1 MKPTAAK
8 ILMALIILTRS
19 SAFLFSKFIME
30 ELTPFQ
36 ALGYRFTLA
45 FLVMALVLHRPLVRA
60 WDEHRSLG
68 RKSLLLGSCCLP
80 SWDAKCAACLRR
92 KSIPWPSWKTCP
104 WPGAPVPGPVYRRL
118 PGDRILQGVGFIL
131 LGVAALTI
139 GTAGFTLA
147 GGEGWALLAAV
158 FYAGYIIA
166 IGKLSHSADPLALG
180 TLQMGIMGFMSF
192 GAALVLDG
200 GDPGAPGGS
209 YLAVPC
215 LPGAGV
221 QLLRFCLPAQGPAVS
236 DPGRSGSLLC
246 HQSSVCQPP
255 GTGSWERPSARR
267 DPGSGVYPHRAGV
280 CELEGSVA
288 KATDLSAVSCQRG
301 NGQRK
306 PAPLAFKHQK
316 KRGCLRQPLFFLFHI
331 SQPQVRKAAEKK
343 IPVMSPSQ

>member
-36 ALGYRFTLA
+36 ALGYRFILA
-45 FLVMALVLHRPLVRA
+45 FLVMALVLRRPLVRA

-68 RKSLLLGSCCLP
+68 RKSLLLGLLLFAVMGCEMRSLLTAEIHTVAFLENL
-80 SWDAKCAACLRR
+80 SLAL
-92 KSIPWPSWKTCP
+92 
-104 WPGAPVPGPVYRRL
+104 VPLFLALWYRRL

-158 FYAGYIIA
+158 FYAGYIIS

-180 TLQMGIMGFMSF
+180 TLQMGIMGLMSF

-200 GDPGAPGGS
+200 GDPGAPGSS
-209 YLAVPC
+209 YLAVPG

-236 DPGRSGSLLC
+236 DPGRSGALLC
-246 HQSSVCQPP
+246 HQSSVRQPP
-255 GTGSWERPSARR
+255 GPLGPGRDLRPRR

-288 KATDLSAVSCQRG
+288 RATDLSAVSCQRAKEASTAG
-301 NGQRK
+301 
-306 PAPLAFKHQK
+306 F
-316 KRGCLRQPLFFLFHI
+316 
-331 SQPQVRKAAEKK
+331 
-343 IPVMSPSQ
+343 

>member
-45 FLVMALVLHRPLVRA
+45 FLMMALVLRRPLVRA

-68 RKSLLLGSCCLP
+68 RKSLLLGLLLFAVMGCEMRSLLTAEIHTVAFLENL
-80 SWDAKCAACLRR
+80 SLAL
-92 KSIPWPSWKTCP
+92 
-104 WPGAPVPGPVYRRL
+104 VPLFLALWYRRL

-180 TLQMGIMGFMSF
+180 TLQMGIMGLMSF

-200 GDPGAPGGS
+200 GIPVPQAALTWQSLAFQVLVCSCFGFAFQPKAQR
-209 YLAVPC
+209 YLTPEE
-215 LPGAGV
+215 AGLYCAINPLFAS
-221 QLLRFCLPAQGPAVS
+221 LLGHWILGETFGPAGILGAVYM
-236 DPGRSGSLLC
+236 L
-246 HQSSVCQPP
+246 
-255 GTGSWERPSARR
+255 TGLGFVNWKGLPQERQ
-267 DPGSGVYPHRAGV
+267 
-280 CELEGSVA
+280 
-288 KATDLSAVSCQRG
+288 TCQRSTA
-301 NGQRK
+301 NGQRAK
-306 PAPLAFKHQK
+306 EASTAGF
-316 KRGCLRQPLFFLFHI
+316 
-331 SQPQVRKAAEKK
+331 
-343 IPVMSPSQ
+343 